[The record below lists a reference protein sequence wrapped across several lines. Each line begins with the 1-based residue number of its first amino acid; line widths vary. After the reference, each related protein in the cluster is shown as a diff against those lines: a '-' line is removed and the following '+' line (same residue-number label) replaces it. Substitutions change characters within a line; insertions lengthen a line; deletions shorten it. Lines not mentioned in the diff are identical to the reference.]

1 MLALW
6 DAFRIEGANS
16 NYPIRDIGFD
26 DAPSA
31 VPAPPAIA
39 AHLR

>member
-1 MLALW
+1 MLGLW
-6 DAFRIEGANS
+6 DAFRIEGADS
-16 NYPIRDIGFD
+16 NYPIRDVRVD

-31 VPAPPAIA
+31 VPAPIA